1 MQSYRILFVS
11 TLFDHVRVSF
21 GKRQETLSLKMS
33 GLTLVRRSISPLPYS
48 DGNGELRAK
57 IAELTEKNQKQH
69 ELIVMKGKIL
79 QKKDT
84 LIDAMIQEDLEKT
97 KIKEEE
103 TKALYQALEEMQSQL
118 GRFRVGN
125 DQQVKQQVLALET
138 ALGQKDA
145 TIEEREMQVQVK
157 VVEIEKLNTEIARLR
172 EQAEQN
178 EAKLKQQVDTHE
190 QTACLKES
198 QRKEAE
204 ERLAEIERSRAAVE
218 RVSIHQ

>member
-1 MQSYRILFVS
+1 MHVS
-11 TLFDHVRVSF
+11 
-21 GKRQETLSLKMS
+21 GRQETLSLKMS
-33 GLTLVRRSISPLPYS
+33 GLTLVRRSISPLSYS
-48 DGNGELRAK
+48 DGNEELRAK

-145 TIEEREMQVQVK
+145 TIEQREMQVQMK

-178 EAKLKQQVDTHE
+178 EAKLKQQADTHE